1 MDGTLP
7 GLIVALLTL
16 VVAFTLFLVLRL
28 AAVVSAQDY
37 LRSPAA
43 LPVGSWLPDFSGY
56 RLSDGERLSGEFLQ
70 GQASVLLFLSPEC
83 GDCRLRVAELAQL
96 YEAIVRSGV
105 RLWVVSARS
114 RKRMTA
120 FLHDSP
126 LLAHVLLV
134 KASVRHALNPRNAAP
149 FYIFV
154 DDEGRVLASNFIGDE
169 DWLSFVAQ
177 IRESEALDPP
187 EGQPG
192 PAEEATAEKRQ
203 GRL

>member
-16 VVAFTLFLVLRL
+16 VVAFMVFLVLRI
-28 AAVVSAQDY
+28 AAIVSAQEY

-43 LPVGSWLPDFSGY
+43 LPVGSRLPDFSGR
-56 RLSDGERLSGEFLQ
+56 RLSDGERLSADFLQ
-70 GQASVLLFLSPEC
+70 GQAAVLLFLSPDC
-83 GDCRLRVAELAQL
+83 DDCRQRVAELADL

-120 FLHDSP
+120 FLQDSP
-126 LLAHVLLV
+126 LLDHVLLV

-154 DDEGRVLASNFIGDE
+154 DDARRVLASNFIGDE
-169 DWLSFVAQ
+169 DWLSFIAQ
-177 IRESEALDPP
+177 IRESEAAPDLPA
-187 EGQPG
+187 GQ
-192 PAEEATAEKRQ
+192 A
-203 GRL
+203 

>member
-16 VVAFTLFLVLRL
+16 VVAFMVLLVLRI
-28 AAVVSAQDY
+28 AAVISAQEY

-43 LPVGSWLPDFSGY
+43 LPVGSRLPDFSGH
-56 RLSDGERLSGEFLQ
+56 RLSDGERLSADFLR
-70 GQASVLLFLSPEC
+70 GQAAVLLFLAPEC
-83 GDCRLRVAELAQL
+83 DDCRQRVAELADL

-120 FLHDSP
+120 FLQDSP
-126 LLAHVLLV
+126 LLDHVLLV

-149 FYIFV
+149 FYLFV
-154 DDEGRVLASNFIGDE
+154 DDERRVLASNFIGDE

-177 IRESEALDPP
+177 MRESEATPDPP
-187 EGQPG
+187 EEQ
-192 PAEEATAEKRQ
+192 A
-203 GRL
+203 

>member
-7 GLIVALLTL
+7 GLILALLTL
-16 VVAFTLFLVLRL
+16 VVAFMVFLVLRI
-28 AAVVSAQDY
+28 AAVVSAQEY

-43 LPVGSWLPDFSGY
+43 LPAGSRLPDFSGH
-56 RLSDGERLSGEFLQ
+56 RLTDGERLSADFLR
-70 GQASVLLFLSPEC
+70 GQA
-83 GDCRLRVAELAQL
+83 A
-96 YEAIVRSGV
+96 VRSGV

-120 FLHDSP
+120 FLRDSP
-126 LLAHVLLV
+126 LLDHVLLV
-134 KASVRHALNPRNAAP
+134 KPPVRHALNPRNAVP

-177 IRESEALDPP
+177 IREYEAAPDLP
-187 EGQPG
+187 EER
-192 PAEEATAEKRQ
+192 A
-203 GRL
+203 

>member
-7 GLIVALLTL
+7 GLVVALLSL
-16 VVAFTLFLVLRL
+16 VVAFMVFLVLRL

-43 LPVGSWLPDFSGY
+43 LPVGSRLPDFSGH
-56 RLSDGERLSGEFLQ
+56 RLSDGERLSGEFLR

-83 GDCRLRVAELAQL
+83 DDCRLRVAELAEL

-105 RLWVVSARS
+105 QLWVVSARS
-114 RKRMTA
+114 RKRIAA
-120 FLHDSP
+120 FLQGSP
-126 LLAHVLLV
+126 LLDHVLLV
-134 KASVRHALNPRNAAP
+134 KAPVRHALNPRNAAP

-154 DDEGRVLASNFIGDE
+154 DDGCRVLASNFIGDE

-177 IRESEALDPP
+177 IRESEAAPDL
-187 EGQPG
+187 
-192 PAEEATAEKRQ
+192 AK
-203 GRL
+203 GRT

>member
-7 GLIVALLTL
+7 GLILALLTL
-16 VVAFTLFLVLRL
+16 VVAFMVFLVLRI
-28 AAVVSAQDY
+28 AAVVSAQEY

-43 LPVGSWLPDFSGY
+43 LPAGSRLPDFSGH
-56 RLSDGERLSGEFLQ
+56 RLTDGERLSADFLR
-70 GQASVLLFLSPEC
+70 GQAAVLLFLSPDC
-83 GDCRLRVAELAQL
+83 DDCRYRVAELADL
-96 YEAIVRSGV
+96 YEGIVRSGV

-120 FLHDSP
+120 FLRDSP
-126 LLAHVLLV
+126 LLDHVLLV
-134 KASVRHALNPRNAAP
+134 KPPVRHALNPRNAVP

-177 IRESEALDPP
+177 IREYEAAPDLP
-187 EGQPG
+187 EER
-192 PAEEATAEKRQ
+192 A
-203 GRL
+203 